1 MSPKPTEPT
10 TTEPLRTEHRELMV
24 LVEQIRA
31 AARELPD
38 LSPTE
43 RDVLVGRI
51 TTFVE
56 NTLAP
61 HARTEEEVLYR
72 VIGDI
77 LGQPRATEPM
87 IHDHQL
93 IRETAH
99 LLAHTD
105 TNDVRI
111 TQELMY
117 RLYGLIVAHFR
128 KEDDLYLPILD
139 AHPDRA
145 AEVLGELHVRGHAHA
160 GS

>member
-1 MSPKPTEPT
+1 MTIHSANPMI
-10 TTEPLRTEHRELMV
+10 TEPLREEHRELMV
-24 LVEQIRA
+24 HVEQIRA

-72 VIGDI
+72 VIGEI

-105 TNDVRI
+105 AADVGI

-128 KEDDLYLPILD
+128 KEEDLYLSILD
-139 AHPDRA
+139 AHPERA
-145 AEVLGELHVRGHAHA
+145 LEVLGELRAAGHAHA
-160 GS
+160 

>member
-1 MSPKPTEPT
+1 MTMPPSTEPMI
-10 TTEPLRTEHRELMV
+10 TEPLREEHRELMV
-24 LVEQIRA
+24 HVEQIRA

-51 TTFVE
+51 TTFIE
-56 NTLAP
+56 DTLAP
-61 HARTEEEVLYR
+61 HARSEEEVLYR

-87 IHDHQL
+87 VHDHQL

-99 LLAHTD
+99 LLAHSD
-105 TNDVRI
+105 TADVRV

-117 RLYGLIVAHFR
+117 RLYGLIVAHFG
-128 KEDDLYLPILD
+128 KEEDLYLPILD
-139 AHPDRA
+139 AHPERA
-145 AEVLGELHVRGHAHA
+145 AEVLRELHATGHAHA
-160 GS
+160 

>member
-1 MSPKPTEPT
+1 MSTHT
-10 TTEPLRTEHRELMV
+10 TTPITEPLRQEHRELMAH
-24 LVEQIRA
+24 VEQIRA

-38 LSPTE
+38 LSPAE
-43 RDVLVGRI
+43 RDALVGRI

-56 NTLAP
+56 DGLAP
-61 HARTEEEVLYR
+61 HARSEEEVLYR
-72 VIGDI
+72 VIGEI

-93 IRETAH
+93 IQETTH

-105 TNDVRI
+105 TGDLRV

-128 KEDDLYLPILD
+128 KEEDLYLPLLD
-139 AHPDRA
+139 AHPDRG
-145 AEVLGELHVRGHAHA
+145 AEVLAELRPGAHA
-160 GS
+160 

>member
-1 MSPKPTEPT
+1 MSTPSTEST
-10 TTEPLRTEHRELMV
+10 TTEPLRQEHRELMV
-24 LVEQIRA
+24 HVEQIRA

-56 NTLAP
+56 DTLAP
-61 HARTEEEVLYR
+61 HARSEEEVLYR

-99 LLAHTD
+99 LLARTD
-105 TNDVRI
+105 TSDVRI

-128 KEDDLYLPILD
+128 KEEDLYLPILD

-145 AEVLGELHVRGHAHA
+145 DEVVSELRATGHAHA
-160 GS
+160 